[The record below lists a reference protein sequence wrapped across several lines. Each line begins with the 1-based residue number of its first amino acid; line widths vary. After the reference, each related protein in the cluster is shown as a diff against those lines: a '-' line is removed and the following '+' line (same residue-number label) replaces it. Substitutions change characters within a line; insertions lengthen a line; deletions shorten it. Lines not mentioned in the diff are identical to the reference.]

1 MPESGGITRPAWL
14 PAPAGHLE
22 ELAEL
27 PPADAGVPSGTP
39 WGPKTLPAVFG
50 AGQHLCS

>member
-1 MPESGGITRPAWL
+1 MPESGASPGRPGCPRPLA
-14 PAPAGHLE
+14 HLE

-27 PPADAGVPSGTP
+27 LPADVGVPSGTP

-50 AGQHLCS
+50 AGQRLCS